1 MLCLGVQAWVI
12 QTLYNMF
19 GITILLSLAA
29 YTPMLQSTIGI
40 HIYVGM
46 YVVGATESMCTNT
59 YRLVMIKEAN
69 SYYVKC
75 RMYEAH

>member
-1 MLCLGVQAWVI
+1 
-12 QTLYNMF
+12 
-19 GITILLSLAA
+19 
-29 YTPMLQSTIGI
+29 MLQSTIGI

-75 RMYEAH
+75 RMYEAHKCKCM